1 MLQFLLPLLFLILA
15 SAVLVLYW
23 VRAARRET
31 VRRRLDDQPE
41 EIVEELAEQPFASRH
56 RLIPLI
62 LSIVIASAFALLTT
76 CPDNIA
82 LGIGFVFLF
91 VGMEAD
97 AWIYRWRIARMESQL
112 ADTTDIL
119 VSSIS
124 SGASLQASLTQAAE
138 FSPIPLRYELEE
150 MVVRLRLGDSPND
163 VFEMLGQR
171 VPTETFKLLAT
182 TLIVNWNAGG
192 ELSPTL
198 SSIASTIRDRLA
210 ISRQIRTLSTQG
222 TLTTVIVLSAIWFM
236 AAMMWQSD
244 PIRFEGFIRSQSGSW
259 LISGGLLLQGIG
271 VALVSR
277 ISRPKI

>member
-1 MLQFLLPLLFLILA
+1 MDPVDFRGLH
-15 SAVLVLYW
+15 YGC
-23 VRAARRET
+23 
-31 VRRRLDDQPE
+31 
-41 EIVEELAEQPFASRH
+41 
-56 RLIPLI
+56 
-62 LSIVIASAFALLTT
+62 FALLTT

-82 LGIGFVFLF
+82 AGIGFVFLF

-222 TLTTVIVLSAIWFM
+222 TLTTVIVLSTIWFM
-236 AAMMWQSD
+236 ATMMWQSD
-244 PIRFEGFIRSQSGSW
+244 PIRLKDLSAVNRGRG
-259 LISGGLLLQGIG
+259 
-271 VALVSR
+271 
-277 ISRPKI
+277 

>member
-1 MLQFLLPLLFLILA
+1 MLQFLVPLLFLILA

-41 EIVEELAEQPFASRH
+41 EWVEELPEPPFASRH
-56 RLIPLI
+56 RWIPLI
-62 LSIVIASAFALLTT
+62 FAAFIAAAFALLTT

-82 LGIGFVFLF
+82 AGIGFVFLF

-119 VSSIS
+119 VSSIT

-222 TLTTVIVLSAIWFM
+222 TLTTVIVLSTIWFM
-236 AAMMWQSD
+236 ATMMWQSD
-244 PIRFEGFIRSQSGSW
+244 PIRFEGFIRSESGSW
-259 LISGGLLLQGIG
+259 LISAGLLLQGIG

-277 ISRPKI
+277 ISRPKL

>member
-1 MLQFLLPLLFLILA
+1 MLQFLVPLLFLILA
-15 SAVLVLYW
+15 SAMLALYW

-31 VRRRLDDQPE
+31 VRRRLEDQAE
-41 EIVEELAEQPFASRH
+41 EMVEELPEQPFASRH
-56 RLIPLI
+56 RLIPFI
-62 LSIVIASAFALLTT
+62 LSLIIATAFALLTN

-82 LGIGFVFLF
+82 VGIGFVFLF

-171 VPTETFKLLAT
+171 VPTEAFKLLAT

-192 ELSPTL
+192 ELSTTL

-222 TLTTVIVLSAIWFM
+222 ALTTVIVLLAIWFM

-244 PIRFEGFIRSQSGSW
+244 PIRFEGFIRSESGSW

>member
-1 MLQFLLPLLFLILA
+1 MLQFLVPLLFLILA

-23 VRAARRET
+23 VRAARREI

-41 EIVEELAEQPFASRH
+41 ERVEELPEPPFASRH
-56 RLIPLI
+56 RWIPLI
-62 LSIVIASAFALLTT
+62 FAAFIAAAFALLTT

-82 LGIGFVFLF
+82 AGIGFVFLF

-112 ADTTDIL
+112 ADTTEF
-119 VSSIS
+119 SFQHHF
-124 SGASLQASLTQAAE
+124 GASLQASLTQSAE

-244 PIRFEGFIRSQSGSW
+244 PIRFEGFIRSESGSW